1 MTSSKGRVEASKA
14 RRALREA
21 AREKRRSETGSLM
34 HKRDDPKNDRLCCL
48 QSSGLCRNLGSKH
61 HRKNKKCWLYPQ
73 TCSHC
78 LSVQLRA
85 EGDDAGM
92 DAEERRIPLSVSGRS
107 KSFSSST
114 PEPAIKAEQMDVDTK
129 TLPRHAGN
137 SSPST
142 GDSPLQVMAT
152 MCSALNLGPG
162 GSPGQSE
169 VVESIE
175 NDVEE
180 YYGGRKQFI
189 KEEVT
194 EPDMLKDA
202 RERRARSWAP
212 SPELEVGIPGRE
224 ASSSMGSGE
233 SKRRDPR
240 LALGYVLATR

>member
-1 MTSSKGRVEASKA
+1 MTSSKRRVEASKA

-142 GDSPLQVMAT
+142 G
-152 MCSALNLGPG
+152 PG

-202 RERRARSWAP
+202 KERRARSWAP